1 MFSKRQRSFLVIH
14 AFMFLSGLEYAVIFP
29 TLWEYLQSLGVA
41 EDQTYWLGLC
51 LASMTV
57 TDMLS
62 GLVIGRVMDRRST
75 RIRML
80 VMLLNTAQ
88 ILGAGLYSLAMSQ
101 YVVMVSRLVSG
112 LGKSITI
119 VYLTDICR
127 STSIAERTPVLLV
140 FNIAF
145 QIGMMIGPASN
156 FVLSMIE
163 MSTPLGQ
170 LDRLNSPGLL
180 MAVSWA
186 LYSLVVASLYT
197 DLDTIQ
203 TQTRLLEEME
213 DEEDRQTSVQ
223 RYSTSFEG
231 TRIRRLTSLEDNEVS
246 RTETS
251 PLLRYTEVNRS
262 KDDDNFMSS
271 DIRDIHSQDLS
282 QYNASPRSAVKLS
295 DVPSLTYGS
304 VEDRDR
310 GSPSKRVMRK
320 NSKTSLKSN
329 MLFGDAERMMGEC
342 SSESEQEYSEIDET
356 ENLINDIG
364 DPGCDNDNNET
375 SDNSDNNSS
384 NLTTKDYVREL
395 MREPIICL
403 TYLRFV
409 ALFCQTSLEATVP
422 PVMQRYFDYGDQE
435 NSILYLLAGIE
446 LILVFL
452 VLNISSRCLSDRVLI
467 SAGLLLMLTAM
478 TWLTAT
484 LPRFGP
490 SQRANIPYF
499 AVGVIL
505 DLAGIPTVCDI
516 GLSLYSKLLP
526 SNMQGVGHSVRRFVS
541 QLAIILGPVWG
552 AATLMSPYLMLL
564 VPLVMLVIGTG
575 LYAISFKKFSSH
587 FF

>member
-1 MFSKRQRSFLVIH
+1 
-14 AFMFLSGLEYAVIFP
+14 
-29 TLWEYLQSLGVA
+29 
-41 EDQTYWLGLC
+41 
-51 LASMTV
+51 
-57 TDMLS
+57 
-62 GLVIGRVMDRRST
+62 
-75 RIRML
+75 
-80 VMLLNTAQ
+80 
-88 ILGAGLYSLAMSQ
+88 
-101 YVVMVSRLVSG
+101 
-112 LGKSITI
+112 
-119 VYLTDICR
+119 
-127 STSIAERTPVLLV
+127 
-140 FNIAF
+140 
-145 QIGMMIGPASN
+145 MMIGPASN
-156 FVLSMIE
+156 FILSMIE
-163 MSTPLGQ
+163 LSTPLGQ
-170 LDRLNSPGLL
+170 LDKLNSPGLL

-231 TRIRRLTSLEDNEVS
+231 TRIRRLTSLEDNEVTT
-246 RTETS
+246 TETS

-310 GSPSKRVMRK
+310 GSPAKRVVRK

-356 ENLINDIG
+356 ENLLNDIG
-364 DPGCDNDNNET
+364 DPGCDNDDNDT

-422 PVMQRYFDYGDQE
+422 PVMQTYFDYGDQE

-452 VLNISSRCLSDRVLI
+452 VLNLSSRCLSDRVLI

-526 SNMQGVGHSVRRFVS
+526 SNMQVGRWEISRRYVVYNIPKFRKTSVISETYFYFTTS
-541 QLAIILGPVWG
+541 GHIIS
-552 AATLMSPYLMLL
+552 AAE
-564 VPLVMLVIGTG
+564 VPSEMTR
-575 LYAISFKKFSSH
+575 LYASDWENKPQHYINLLFVCCRGLVTA
-587 FF
+587 